1 MRRKR
6 ILFLW
11 IQSILLCDFAD
22 FLDINMAWEITYK
35 IQGPWHFDARM
46 QDSTVS
52 PLMEKAVGKK
62 FPLAVDFKP

>member
-1 MRRKR
+1 M
-6 ILFLW
+6 
-11 IQSILLCDFAD
+11 LCDFAD

-35 IQGPWHFDARM
+35 IQGPRHFDARI